1 MNLSFETNG
10 TEQEGSGEFCEAT
23 ALPMITPSDVM
34 EYCFCPRFVYFMHS
48 LKIPQHEERRYKV
61 MAGREMHRRRLVRNR
76 EYLRKKIGCIAKE
89 EDVYLA
95 SARLKI
101 RGRIDEILTLSDGS
115 MAPLDYK
122 FAEYKDNIFKTL
134 RIQTMLYAGLIKER
148 YNCEVKRGFICF
160 LRSANKLVEVPITMK
175 ELKKAWKIVEDVF
188 SIIYRDYYPRRSNSR
203 RKCLDCTYKNI
214 CV

>member
-1 MNLSFETNG
+1 
-10 TEQEGSGEFCEAT
+10 
-23 ALPMITPSDVM
+23 MITPSDVM
-34 EYCFCPRFVYFMHS
+34 EYCFCPRFVYFMHC

-61 MAGREMHRRRLVRNR
+61 MAGREMHQRRLVRNR

-95 SARLKI
+95 SARLKV

-148 YNCEVKRGFICF
+148 YNREVKRGFICF
-160 LRSANKLVEVPITMK
+160 LRSANKLVEVPVNTD
-175 ELKKAWKIVEDVF
+175 ELKKAWKIVEGVF
-188 SIIYRDYYPRRSNSR
+188 SIIYRDYYPNRSNSR